1 MKWKRALIGCGAV
14 LMLAAIGGLVV
25 LKITITQ
32 DFSSPNLTK
41 FRSPAIVG
49 DEVWLLEEGFV
60 DRGLSVFVVCSKHGK
75 APIEVTCMDWDGQ
88 YYFSSFQW
96 TNDGKVAVFTVEGPE
111 VPKAPTLAYDFEQG
125 EAILPSWHH
134 VSSMEPV
141 TTDKWTAF
149 QQIVETLIDSHGGLQ
164 SEAIGRETIRNQS
177 ERIWYWEIPQR

>member
-14 LMLAAIGGLVV
+14 LLLAAAGGLVF

-32 DFSSPNLTK
+32 DFSSPNLAK

-75 APIEVTCMDWDGQ
+75 APIEVTSLDWDGQ

-96 TNDGKVAVFTVEGPE
+96 TNDGKVAVFTVEGPV

-125 EAILPSWHH
+125 KAILPSWQDGR
-134 VSSMEPV
+134 SMNLV
-141 TTDKWTAF
+141 TSDKWTAF
-149 QQIVETLIDSHGGLQ
+149 QQIVATLIDSHGGLQ

-177 ERIWYWEIPQR
+177 ERIWYWEIPKR